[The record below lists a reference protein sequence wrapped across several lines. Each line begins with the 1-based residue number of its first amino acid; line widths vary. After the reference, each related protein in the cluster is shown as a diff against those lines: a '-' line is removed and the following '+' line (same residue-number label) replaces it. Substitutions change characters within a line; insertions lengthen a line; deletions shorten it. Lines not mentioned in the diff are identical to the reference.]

1 MPDVGHMMQA
11 VLTAIGGGQ
20 NYAVDL
26 VGLVVQIKTGDFH
39 LVGGM
44 VTVGIQLHSGALYG
58 GLGGVDLAKLPLAA
72 QQVIP
77 CGDVV
82 GRGLTELVVS
92 VALVLKQG
100 ICAGV
105 GGGGFLALQGN
116 GNVVAVGIGDLLC
129 ILQRPRGQHLDRE
142 GNAGDVGAICVDV
155 VGTGGKVART
165 GLVPGGAGHSV
176 NLRCVVHA
184 GSLVEVGVGDVH
196 LDIAG
201 GQAVFLFHLFRSES
215 RDCHSAYQHSGR
227 KCTCKYFFQS
237 HGNTPLSQ
245 F

>member
-1 MPDVGHMMQA
+1 MPATLQRYADRQNIHTVGGVVDDLSNSLADDGCKVRIIGIEAQLGAVPNVGHMVQA
-11 VLTAIGGGQ
+11 VLAAVGGGQ
-20 NYAVDL
+20 HYAVDL
-26 VGLVVQIKTGDFH
+26 VGLVVQIKTGDLHF
-39 LVGGM
+39 VGGV

-116 GNVVAVGIGDLLC
+116 GNVVAVG
-129 ILQRPRGQHLDRE
+129 
-142 GNAGDVGAICVDV
+142 N
-155 VGTGGKVART
+155 
-165 GLVPGGAGHSV
+165 
-176 NLRCVVHA
+176 
-184 GSLVEVGVGDVH
+184 
-196 LDIAG
+196 
-201 GQAVFLFHLFRSES
+201 
-215 RDCHSAYQHSGR
+215 
-227 KCTCKYFFQS
+227 
-237 HGNTPLSQ
+237 GNTPLSQ

>member
-1 MPDVGHMMQA
+1 MKLQCYVDRQDIHAVSGVVGDLGDGLADNGRKVRAIGIEAQLGAMPDVGHMMQT

-20 NYAVDL
+20 HYAVDF
-26 VGLVVQIKTGDFH
+26 VGLVVQIKTGELH
-39 LVGGM
+39 LVIS
-44 VTVGIQLHSGALYG
+44 VATVGVQLHGNPLYS

-82 GRGLTELVVS
+82 GRGLAEIVVS

-116 GNVVAVGIGDLLC
+116 GNVVAVG
-129 ILQRPRGQHLDRE
+129 
-142 GNAGDVGAICVDV
+142 N
-155 VGTGGKVART
+155 
-165 GLVPGGAGHSV
+165 
-176 NLRCVVHA
+176 
-184 GSLVEVGVGDVH
+184 
-196 LDIAG
+196 
-201 GQAVFLFHLFRSES
+201 
-215 RDCHSAYQHSGR
+215 
-227 KCTCKYFFQS
+227 
-237 HGNTPLSQ
+237 GNTPLSQ